1 MAVSGAIL
9 RILTPLPR
17 HNDSGPPSLI
27 MYWKLPRAFFL
38 MVKEPWTWQ
47 GRTIAPCIKMMNY
60 PNSSIYDPQPKVKG
74 DRLDNKALTWRKTL
88 SRSKGAV
95 PERDTAPATAPA
107 ISCLHTYPDFFSSS
121 ENSSGTVS
129 CSPMSNIYWSRRR
142 TCITTPELSMSTR
155 SRRLW
160 LKLLYQWAFP
170 VARHLLHV
178 AQGVEQEVV
187 PPLVPVDGH
196 GAIFIDPERATEKNK
211 LAYENVP
218 IRLSTKK
225 TWWTGSCNVINTLIM
240 LYKHNKVTFV
250 ESFWPPPG

>member
-1 MAVSGAIL
+1 MIL
-9 RILTPLPR
+9 
-17 HNDSGPPSLI
+17 N
-27 MYWKLPRAFFL
+27 
-38 MVKEPWTWQ
+38 Q
-47 GRTIAPCIKMMNY
+47 
-60 PNSSIYDPQPKVKG
+60 
-74 DRLDNKALTWRKTL
+74 RLKDNKALTWRKTL

-155 SRRLW
+155 SRRLL

-170 VARHLLHV
+170 VACHLLHV

-196 GAIFIDPERATEKNK
+196 GAVFIYPEQATEKTEVSISK
-211 LAYENVP
+211 PLQKAEYERIWSRCMLVKSFFNPNLSISFTNVW
-218 IRLSTKK
+218 KK
-225 TWWTGSCNVINTLIM
+225 TD
-240 LYKHNKVTFV
+240 
-250 ESFWPPPG
+250 